1 MTDRSRPSAPVA
13 MYQQSTLDNGVRIVT
28 ETTDSRVVSVGV
40 WIEVGARDEHDL
52 TNGSSHF
59 VEHMLFKGT
68 KRRNAHQI
76 ARELDVMGGMANAFT
91 ATETTCVYATVLA
104 DRLPQLADLLADIVL
119 NSSFLPAEVENE
131 REVILQEIA
140 MVEDTPD
147 DLVHDLFNRELWGR
161 HPLGNTVLGS
171 PRVVGALTS
180 HHLLDYVQRHYTPG
194 RILIAAAGQVE
205 HESFRKLWAKPFG
218 KIRGGTGERPAV
230 PAAVSDRRGRKISGH
245 GAPQVAASGTAM
257 RTPVREPARSPQD
270 AVPRDRLPAAFSR
283 RAPEYR
289 EPARRVF
296 DRGLEQVHLVM
307 GTYGLGET
315 DPDRYALQLLN
326 TVLGGNMSSRLFQEI
341 REKRGLAYS
350 VYSYLNA
357 NSDSGSL
364 GVYLGVDPLAAEEA
378 VGLVGK
384 EIRRLVREP
393 IAAEVLAEARDYAR
407 AVIML
412 AEENTEARMCRLARN
427 VINFDRDL
435 PLPEILAGFDRVTSA
450 DIIGIAEKIFLR
462 PLSAVALGPLDDGL
476 LDWDALDE

>member
-1 MTDRSRPSAPVA
+1 
-13 MYQQSTLDNGVRIVT
+13 MYRQSTLDNGIRLVT

-52 TNGSSHF
+52 TSGSSHF

-68 KRRNAHQI
+68 RRRDAHQI
-76 ARELDVMGGMANAFT
+76 AREFDVMGGMANAFT
-91 ATETTCVYATVLA
+91 STETTCCYATVLA

-119 NSSFLPAEVENE
+119 NSSFAPAEVENE

-171 PRVVGALTS
+171 PRVIGALTP
-180 HHLLDYVQRHYTPG
+180 HHLQEYVQRHYTPG
-194 RILIAAAGQVE
+194 RILIAAAGKVE
-205 HESFRKLWAKPFG
+205 HESFRKLWSKPFG
-218 KIRGGTGERPAV
+218 KIKGGAGEG
-230 PAAVSDRRGRKISGH
+230 AAV
-245 GAPQVAASGTAM
+245 A
-257 RTPVREPARSPQD
+257 
-270 AVPRDRLPAAFSR
+270 LSR

-289 EPARRVF
+289 EPLRRVF

-307 GTYGLGET
+307 GTYGLSET

-350 VYSYLNA
+350 VYSYLNP
-357 NSDSGSL
+357 NSDSGGL
-364 GVYLGVDPLAAEEA
+364 GVYLGVDPLTAEEA
-378 VGLVGK
+378 AGLVGK
-384 EIRRLVREP
+384 EIRCLAREP

-427 VINFDRDL
+427 VINFKRDL
-435 PLPEILAGFDRVTSA
+435 PLAEMLAGFDRVTA
-450 DIIGIAEKIFLR
+450 DDIRAIAEKIFAR
-462 PLSAVALGPLDDGL
+462 PLTAVALGPLDDDL

>member
-1 MTDRSRPSAPVA
+1 MNRPASPPGSPA
-13 MYQQSTLDNGVRIVT
+13 MCQQSTLDNGLRIAT

-40 WIEVGARDEHDL
+40 WIEAGARDEHDL

-68 KRRNAHQI
+68 GRRNAHQI
-76 ARELDVMGGMANAFT
+76 AREFDVMGGMANAFT
-91 ATETTCVYATVLA
+91 STETTCFYATVLA

-119 NSSFLPAEVENE
+119 NSSFLPAEVDNE

-171 PRVVGALTS
+171 PRVIGALTP

-205 HESFRKLWAKPFG
+205 HDSFRQLWAQPFG
-218 KIRGGTGERPAV
+218 SMPRGPGER
-230 PAAVSDRRGRKISGH
+230 AADS
-245 GAPQVAASGTAM
+245 AAG
-257 RTPVREPARSPQD
+257 
-270 AVPRDRLPAAFSR
+270 SR
-283 RAPEYR
+283 RAPEFR
-289 EPARRVF
+289 EPVRRIF

-307 GTYGLGET
+307 GTYGLGEA

-350 VYSYLNA
+350 VYSYLNT
-357 NSDSGSL
+357 NSDSGAL

-384 EIRRLVREP
+384 EIRRLAREP
-393 IAAEVLAEARDYAR
+393 IPAEVLAEARDYAR

-412 AEENTEARMCRLARN
+412 ADENPEARMCRLARN
-427 VINFDRDL
+427 VLNFNRDL
-435 PLPEILAGFDRVTSA
+435 PLAEILAGFDRVTAA
-450 DIIGIAEKIFLR
+450 DIQTLAEGIFVR

>member
-68 KRRNAHQI
+68 NRRNAHQI

-171 PRVVGALTS
+171 PRVVGALTP

-218 KIRGGTGERPAV
+218 KIRGGTGER
-230 PAAVSDRRGRKISGH
+230 AAV
-245 GAPQVAASGTAM
+245 
-257 RTPVREPARSPQD
+257 
-270 AVPRDRLPAAFSR
+270 PAAFSR

-315 DPDRYALQLLN
+315 APDRYALQLLN

-435 PLPEILAGFDRVTSA
+435 PLTEILAGFDRVTA
-450 DIIGIAEKIFLR
+450 GDIVGIAEKIFLR

>member
-1 MTDRSRPSAPVA
+1 LNRPVGPLGSAA
-13 MYQQSTLDNGVRIVT
+13 MCQQSTLDNGVRIAT

-40 WIEVGARDEHDL
+40 WIEAGARDEHDL

-68 KRRNAHQI
+68 DRRNAHQI
-76 ARELDVMGGMANAFT
+76 AREFDVMGGMANAFT
-91 ATETTCVYATVLA
+91 ATETTCFYATVLA

-119 NSSFLPAEVENE
+119 NSSFLPAEVDNE

-171 PRVVGALTS
+171 PRVIGALTS

-205 HESFRKLWAKPFG
+205 HDSFCQLWAKPFG
-218 KIRGGTGERPAV
+218 TMPRGAGERGTDSAAGLRRV
-230 PAAVSDRRGRKISGH
+230 PEFRE
-245 GAPQVAASGTAM
+245 
-257 RTPVREPARSPQD
+257 PVRRI
-270 AVPRDRLPAAFSR
+270 
-283 RAPEYR
+283 
-289 EPARRVF
+289 F

-350 VYSYLNA
+350 VYSYLNT
-357 NSDSGSL
+357 NSDSGAL

-384 EIRRLVREP
+384 EIRRLAREP
-393 IAAEVLAEARDYAR
+393 IPAEVLAEARDYAR

-412 AEENTEARMCRLARN
+412 ADENPEARMCRLARN
-427 VINFDRDL
+427 VLNFNRNL
-435 PLPEILAGFDRVTSA
+435 PLAEILAGFDRVTAA
-450 DIIGIAEKIFLR
+450 DIQALAAGIFAR